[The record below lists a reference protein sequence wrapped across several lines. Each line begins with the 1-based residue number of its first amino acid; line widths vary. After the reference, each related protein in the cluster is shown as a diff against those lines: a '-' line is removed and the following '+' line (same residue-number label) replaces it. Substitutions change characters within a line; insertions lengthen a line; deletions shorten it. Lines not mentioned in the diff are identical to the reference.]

1 VKKMSEERFEL
12 KKARRWVI
20 KLGSA
25 LLTEDGCGL
34 RRESLQNWVGQIMEL
49 RRRGC
54 EVVVVSSGAIAEGIN
69 RLGWAHRPSAIHELQ
84 AAAAVG
90 QMGLVQA
97 YETCFQKYDV
107 HTAQILL
114 THDDISN
121 RQRYLNARSSLRS
134 LLDLNVIP
142 IVNENDTVSTDEIRF
157 GDNDTLA
164 GLVANLIEADV
175 LVILTDQKGLY
186 NEDPRQNTAANL
198 IQAANAGDISLEK
211 YAGAG
216 GKLGRGGMLTKLRAA
231 AVAARSGADTVI
243 ASGMEQN
250 ILALIADGQVIGTH
264 LSSTHEPLTAR
275 KLWLAGQSQIHGRL
289 VLDEGAI
296 DVLRSDG
303 KSLLAVGVTKVDGNF
318 NRGEVVACI
327 SEGGD
332 EIARGLINY
341 GAKEAN
347 KIIGKPSD
355 QFEKLLGYIDE
366 SELIHR
372 DNLVLT

>member
-1 VKKMSEERFEL
+1 MSEERSEL
-12 KKARRWVI
+12 KNARRWVV

-34 RRESLQNWVGQIMEL
+34 RRELLQNWVSQIMDL
-49 RRRGC
+49 RCHGG

-69 RLGWAHRPSAIHELQ
+69 RLGWTHRPSAIHELQ

-97 YETCFQKYDV
+97 YESCFQKYDV

-134 LLDLNVIP
+134 LLDLNVVP

-175 LVILTDQKGLY
+175 LVILTDQKGLFD
-186 NEDPRQNTAANL
+186 EDPRQNPSANL
-198 IQAANAGDISLEK
+198 IQVAKAGDTSLEK

-216 GKLGRGGMLTKLRAA
+216 GKLGRGGMKTKLRAA
-231 AVAARSGADTVI
+231 EVAAKSGTDTVI
-243 ASGMEQN
+243 ASGLEKN
-250 ILALIADGQVIGTH
+250 ILQQIADGKDVGT
-264 LSSTHEPLTAR
+264 LLTSSIKPLTAR
-275 KLWLAGQSQIHGRL
+275 KQWLASHSLVHGRL
-289 VLDEGAI
+289 VLDQGAV
-296 DVLRSDG
+296 DVLCKQG
-303 KSLLAVGVTKVDGNF
+303 KSLLAVGVTAVDGDF
-318 NRGEVVACI
+318 HRGEIVACI
-327 SEGGD
+327 SEEGD
-332 EIARGLINY
+332 EVARGLINY
-341 GAKEAN
+341 GTKEAN

-355 QFEKLLGYIDE
+355 QFEQLLGYIDE
-366 SELIHR
+366 PELIHR
-372 DNLVLT
+372 NNLVLM